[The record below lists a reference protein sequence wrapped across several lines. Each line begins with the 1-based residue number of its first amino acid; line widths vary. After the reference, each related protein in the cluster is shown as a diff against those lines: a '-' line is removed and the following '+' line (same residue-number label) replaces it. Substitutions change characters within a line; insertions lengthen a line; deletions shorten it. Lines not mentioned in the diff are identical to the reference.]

1 LKEVRPQDG
10 YQMIALSSP
19 ADILIGGGAAGVGKT
34 FSLLLEPLRHIH
46 RKGFGGVIFRRT
58 SPQIRA
64 EGGLWDA
71 SNKLYG
77 LINNS
82 IPRETFLEWKFGN
95 TSKLKFSHLQYE
107 KDKFDWQGSEI
118 AFMGFDELTH
128 FTKST
133 FFYMLSRNRSTCG
146 IQPYVR
152 ATCNPDPDSWVADL
166 ISWWIGE
173 DGYPIPERQG
183 VLRYFM
189 QGNDNYIWGDTK
201 EEVIEKGWHLIED
214 LVNKSGISA
223 DKFVKS
229 LTFVGGSIFDNRA
242 LLDVDPGYLANL
254 NAQDEETKSQLL
266 AGNWKVKISDKDIY
280 DYNDFKNIFTNEA
293 LLDESARKYITA
305 DIALKGSDKMVVLVW
320 QGFTVIDIHIS
331 SKNNGKEAVD
341 FINSMKHKHKVG
353 NANIIFD
360 NDGVG
365 GGISGQIEGAKEFH
379 NGARPLKSSRGKS
392 IDNYA
397 NLKTQCFY
405 LSGDNISE
413 CYILKSVADQMY
425 SSKETV
431 RQRFM
436 NERKAIKRSHEDD
449 DGKLRIIPKKE
460 MKVYLNGESP
470 DLMDAFMMRQYFT
483 LAKKFFVV

>member
-1 LKEVRPQDG
+1 
-10 YQMIALSSP
+10 MIALSSP

-214 LVNKSGISA
+214 LVNKSGIPA

-320 QGFTVIDIHIS
+320 HGFTVIDIHIS

>member
-1 LKEVRPQDG
+1 MKEVRPQDG

>member
-1 LKEVRPQDG
+1 
-10 YQMIALSSP
+10 MIALSSP